1 MKIVIVGAGVVG
13 EEICK
18 ELSEGSN
25 SHDVILIEQDAEKL
39 EKIIESND
47 ITGLVGNGA
56 NYENLMEAG
65 VDKAD
70 IFISVTEADELN
82 IMACIMAKKMGA
94 KYTIARVRNPEY
106 STNIRFVRDELG
118 ISLMI
123 NPEAEAAKNIIKK
136 LKFPNAVNVESFFS
150 NRANIIELIINKE
163 SKLVGLT
170 TREIDGI
177 IKEKFIV
184 CVVKRGNDIFIPK
197 GDFKF
202 EVDDRIYVTGTLEA
216 VTKFYNEMGYKTKN
230 INSVMIIGGGIIPHY
245 LTEKLLKSKKQV
257 KIIESSEKRAESI
270 SKKYYDAIV
279 IKGRETDERLLVSEG
294 IENHDAIVALTD
306 NDEENIVVSLFA
318 KSLNPGKILTKM
330 SGTLLLPILE
340 EQGFS
345 TIVPKKIISDIII
358 RVVRA
363 KLNVKSS
370 KMNALRRLFD
380 TEVES
385 IIFEIGEESRAVN
398 IPLKDMKV
406 VPDLLIAS
414 ILRDHE
420 LIYPGGNDVI
430 KPGDKVM
437 IITLK
442 REMEDFDDI
451 IAE

>member
-1 MKIVIVGAGVVG
+1 M
-13 EEICK
+13 
-18 ELSEGSN
+18 
-25 SHDVILIEQDAEKL
+25 
-39 EKIIESND
+39 
-47 ITGLVGNGA
+47 
-56 NYENLMEAG
+56 
-65 VDKAD
+65 
-70 IFISVTEADELN
+70 
-82 IMACIMAKKMGA
+82 
-94 KYTIARVRNPEY
+94 
-106 STNIRFVRDELG
+106 
-118 ISLMI
+118 
-123 NPEAEAAKNIIKK
+123 
-136 LKFPNAVNVESFFS
+136 NVESFFS
-150 NRANIIELIINKE
+150 NRANIIELIISKE